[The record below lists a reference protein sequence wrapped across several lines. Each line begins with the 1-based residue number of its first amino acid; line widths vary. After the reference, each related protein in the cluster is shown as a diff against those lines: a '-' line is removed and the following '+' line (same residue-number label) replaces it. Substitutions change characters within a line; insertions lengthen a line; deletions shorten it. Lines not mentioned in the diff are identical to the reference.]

1 MNQILI
7 TKNENINYDA
17 FLYNSNY
24 LINKKIKKHKKYLVI
39 FLISIIICLI
49 ILIYFIFSFFIKI
62 NEQNKTNLIK
72 EKYNINSLYSIK
84 NDYTTLKLSND
95 ISIIGLIEIPE
106 INISYPILSNS
117 DENLLKISVCRF
129 SGPLPN
135 RVGNMCIA
143 GHNYNNTL
151 MFSKLNKL
159 EIGDS
164 IYITDLSNSRLE
176 YIIYNKFRVK
186 QDNLHCTEN
195 TDNVEI
201 TLITCNSN
209 NNTERIV
216 IKAKVKG

>member
-17 FLYNSNY
+17 YLYNSNY
-24 LINKKIKKHKKYLVI
+24 LINKKIETKKKYLIV

-49 ILIYFIFSFFIKI
+49 ILIYFIFSFFQKI
-62 NEQNKTNLIK
+62 NEQKQTNILK
-72 EKYNINSLYSIK
+72 EKYNINSLYSVN
-84 NDYTTLKLSND
+84 NDYTALKLSNN
-95 ISIIGLIEIPE
+95 ISIIGLIEIPK
-106 INISYPILSNS
+106 IDISYPILSNS

-135 RVGNMCIA
+135 RIGNMCIA

-164 IYITDLSNSRLE
+164 IYITDLNNSKLE
-176 YIIYNKFRVK
+176 YVIYNKFRVK
-186 QDNLHCTEN
+186 QNNLNCTKN
-195 TDNVEI
+195 SSDVEV
-201 TLITCNSN
+201 TLITCNVN
-209 NNTERIV
+209 NNSERIV
-216 IKAKVKG
+216 VKAKVKG

>member
-7 TKNENINYDA
+7 TKNNDINYDA

-24 LINKKIKKHKKYLVI
+24 LINKKIENKKKYLII
-39 FLISIIICLI
+39 FLLSIIICII
-49 ILIYFIFSFFIKI
+49 ILIYFIFSFFKKI
-62 NEQNKTNLIK
+62 NEQNQTNILK
-72 EKYNINSLYSIK
+72 EKYNINSLYYTN
-84 NDYTTLKLSND
+84 NDYSTIKLSND
-95 ISIIGLIEIPE
+95 ISIIGLIEIPK

-117 DENLLKISVCRF
+117 NEYLLKISVCRF

-135 RVGNMCIA
+135 RIGNMCIA

-159 EIGDS
+159 NIGDS
-164 IYITDLSNSRLE
+164 IFITDLNNTKLE

-186 QDNLHCTEN
+186 QNNLACTEN
-195 TDNVEI
+195 TNDVEI
-201 TLITCNSN
+201 TLITCNEN
-209 NNTERIV
+209 NNSERIV